1 MFFFCD
7 DDATLQKLA
16 DEYGPGP
23 VRAGNKML
31 TGEAK
36 KLLIET
42 LKPIIMQH
50 QKVRTFS
57 KRPQS
62 QMLYILLQMLKSVM
76 VAPSYGTP
84 TSET

>member
-1 MFFFCD
+1 MQWMFFFCD

-50 QKVRTFS
+50 QKVRTFP
-57 KRPQS
+57 KGHEIKH
-62 QMLYILLQMLKSVM
+62 LVYC
-76 VAPSYGTP
+76 
-84 TSET
+84 SEC